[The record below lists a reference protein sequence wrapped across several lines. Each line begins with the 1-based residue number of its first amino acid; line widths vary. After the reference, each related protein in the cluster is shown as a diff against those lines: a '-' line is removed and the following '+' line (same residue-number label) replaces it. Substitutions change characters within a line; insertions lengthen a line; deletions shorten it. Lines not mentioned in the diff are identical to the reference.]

1 MNERTKLRLFFVGIM
16 IIFGL
21 DSYLSS
27 IGW

>member
-1 MNERTKLRLFFVGIM
+1 MNERIKLRLFFVGIM